1 MARSHWAF
9 FSVADAFPMEI
20 DKHQAMFRRYNRTF
34 CEQSAGIYAQN
45 RKASG
50 SIACIII
57 LFTIANAKIP
67 NGTQA
72 LATFEIVCA
81 VCV

>member
-1 MARSHWAF
+1 MLLVIGSVPLGFF

-34 CEQSAGIYAQN
+34 GEQSAGIYAQN

-57 LFTIANAKIP
+57 HFTIADAKIP
-67 NGTQA
+67 NGTEA
-72 LATFEIVCA
+72 
-81 VCV
+81 